1 MNLERLE
8 PNLFGEMGALD
19 SERLKHPNRSPSEFE
34 FGTFDASYFS
44 ERLEPSVQ
52 RDWGTLKW
60 SLLPFLKLKKGK
72 QNIGSILHHDNSGTL
87 AVSNCSYIR
96 LGDSQ
101 LL

>member
-1 MNLERLE
+1 MNSERLE
-8 PNLFGEMGALD
+8 PKFFGKMGVLD
-19 SERLKHPNRSPSEFE
+19 SERLKHPNWSPSEFE

-72 QNIGSILHHDNSGTL
+72 QKCLLSHLRVPGSSPVPDNL
-87 AVSNCSYIR
+87 
-96 LGDSQ
+96 
-101 LL
+101 